1 MASVYKRGD
10 NWSLRFYDLQQQ
22 RRTISL
28 NTKSKRKALKY
39 KLGVEDLLA
48 VRKNGGALEPETL
61 AWLSSL
67 KPAMTDKLI
76 RHGLVAASEPDKPD
90 ELALGS
96 FLTAYLARRTDVKD
110 STKINW
116 RHTNRNLLTFFD
128 ADKLITE
135 FTVGDAKDF
144 ERFLKSD
151 ARENGYAEKDANEGL
166 SGDTVRK
173 RISNAKQFFQ
183 DAVDRELIP
192 KNPFMGL
199 KSATVGN
206 ADRFFFV
213 TRAMAG
219 KVLDACPPHSEWPL
233 IFALCRYGGLRCPSE
248 LLKLRLSD
256 VDWGRNRFLVHAP
269 KTEHHEGKA
278 TRWVPIFAEIR
289 PYLDAV
295 WHSAKPGQEYFVTRG
310 RDKSEA
316 YFRTMLM
323 KIIKRAGLDVWP
335 KLFQNLR
342 STRQTELEETYPS
355 HVVCAWLGNSVQVAR
370 KHYLQVTDEH
380 FEKAARGEG
389 RERAPKSA
397 PIDAG
402 APESAPAMHCQD
414 SPNSRHQ
421 ERKPAICGHV
431 SPQDDG
437 LMGVTGFEPVTSAM

>member
-1 MASVYKRGD
+1 MAELFKRGD
-10 NWSLRFYDLQQQ
+10 KWSLRFYDLKQQ

-28 NTKSKRKALKY
+28 NTKSERKALKY

-48 VRKNGGALEPETL
+48 VRKNGGALEPETV

-67 KPAMTDKLI
+67 KPPMMDKLV
-76 RHGLVAASEPDKPD
+76 RHGLVTAPESDEPD
-90 ELALGS
+90 ELTLGS
-96 FLTAYLARRTDVKD
+96 FLDAYLARRTDVKE

-116 RHTNRNLLTFFD
+116 RHTKRNLLTFFGR
-128 ADKLITE
+128 DKLIVEVT
-135 FTVGDAKDF
+135 TGDAKDF
-144 ERFLKSD
+144 ERFLRSD
-151 ARENGYAEKDANEGL
+151 ARQHRYADKEANDGL
-166 SGDTVRK
+166 SPDTVRK

-183 DAVDRELIP
+183 DAVDRELIQ

-213 TRAMAG
+213 TRHMAG

-248 LLKLRLSD
+248 LLRMRLND
-256 VDWGRNRFLVHAP
+256 VDWARDRFLVHAP

-278 TRWVPIFAEIR
+278 TRWVPIFPELR
-289 PYLDAV
+289 PYLDAA
-295 WHSAKPGQEYFVTRG
+295 WHAADEGQEYFITRG
-310 RDKSEA
+310 REKSEA

-342 STRQTELEETYPS
+342 SSRQTELEESYPS
-355 HVVCAWLGNSVQVAR
+355 HVVCAWLGNSLQVAR

-380 FEKAARGEG
+380 FAKATRGHE
-389 RERAPKSA
+389 RERAPESAPIGAGAPKSA
-397 PIDAG
+397 PATQ
-402 APESAPAMHCQD
+402 CQSSPD
-414 SPNSRHQ
+414 SRQ
-421 ERKPAICGHV
+421 EAKKPAICGHV

-437 LMGVTGFEPVTSAM
+437 RVGDTGFEPVTSAV